1 MLMDIVRDSVLIVR
15 TVQYDTR
22 ATYHVRR
29 TVRGVFVFSVRFMI
43 IDKVYVVD

>member
-15 TVQYDTR
+15 TVQYTR
-22 ATYHVRR
+22 VTYTTYVVR
-29 TVRGVFVFSVRFMI
+29 RGVFVFSVRFMI